1 VVIAAGFTMRSNT
14 RPHSTTWRAIGR
26 VFFLPLVVASLVT
39 GLVGGLVRAGAS
51 IGALAGS
58 PWLTQAVLAHAFLM
72 ICSFLGTVIGIERA
86 VAIKKGVAYLAPALS
101 GTAGLAMLAGHTVI
115 AAWLAVVA
123 ACVFLAVNVLVVLRL
138 RADHTVLLLVAAA
151 AWLIGDLLHAMG
163 AAAPGVVPWW
173 FAFLV
178 LTIAA
183 ERLEMTRLMRRRPG
197 VSSALYAMVALLLL
211 GCAAS
216 LITHWGGVIYGLS
229 LFALAAW
236 LLAFDIARRT
246 VTTHGLSRYMA
257 VCLLLGY
264 GWLAVAGAAWMAV
277 SLGLPSRDAA
287 LHALAIGFVF
297 SMIFGHAPVILPAV
311 ARVKLSYSWAF
322 YLPLALL
329 HLSLAARLLLPLVDP
344 AWQGLGSLGNV
355 AAIML
360 FAATVIAS
368 ALAWRMQHAPSSSLH
383 ETLARH

>member
-1 VVIAAGFTMRSNT
+1 MRPAS
-14 RPHSTTWRAIGR
+14 RPGSTTSRTVGRA
-26 VFFLPLVVASLVT
+26 VFLPLVAVSLVT
-39 GLVGGLVRAGAS
+39 GVAGGLVRAGTS
-51 IGALAGS
+51 ISALAGS
-58 PWLTQAVLAHAFLM
+58 SWLTQAVLAHAFLM

-86 VAIKKGVAYLAPALS
+86 VAVKQRAAYLAPVMS
-101 GTAGLAMLAGHTVI
+101 GAAGLAMLAGQNVA
-115 AAWLAVVA
+115 AAWLAALA
-123 ACVFLAVNVLVVLRL
+123 ACVFLAVNVLVVARQ
-138 RADHTVLLLVAAA
+138 RADHTMLLLVAAA
-151 AWLIGDLLHAMG
+151 TWLIGNLLHAMG
-163 AAAPGVVPWW
+163 AAAQGVVPWW

-197 VSSALYAMVALLLL
+197 VSSALHAIVALLLV

-216 LITHWGGVIYGLS
+216 LVARWGGVIYGLS
-229 LFALAAW
+229 LFALAIW

-246 VTTHGLSRYMA
+246 VTTQGLSRYMA
-257 VCLLLGY
+257 VCLLLGH
-264 GWLAVAGAAWMAV
+264 GWLAIAGLAWVAA
-277 SLGLPSRDAA
+277 SLGWPSRDAA

-311 ARVKLSYSWAF
+311 ARVKLVYSPAF

-329 HLSLAARLLLPLVDP
+329 HLSLVTRLLLPLVDP

-355 AAIML
+355 VAIML

-368 ALAWRMQHAPSSSLH
+368 ALAWRMQHAPSLAPHSSGDEPQH
-383 ETLARH
+383 RSP